1 MSIKFACGCGKAYKV
16 PDKFSGKRIK
26 CKSCGEPIRV
36 PSESESGVQSQRAA
50 KVSKRSVLASQRVS
64 KSSDG
69 KSAKMSAKLKSKRL
83 KSGRASGTS
92 SRSSSKSARKSKR
105 TKSAG
110 SGTERF
116 TPIDLVEGNAIK
128 RFQKKR
134 DGDEFPRGE
143 GRVTYFENGK
153 PKKAFKVN
161 RKGATIGRDDGC
173 SISRRMGSMG
183 WSVTVPSDS
192 VSSKHLKLEYKLGTF
207 IATDLQ
213 STNGIVL
220 NGRSVRRASLKSGDV
235 LQLGE
240 AILRIDCG

>member
-1 MSIKFACGCGKAYKV
+1 M
-16 PDKFSGKRIK
+16 
-26 CKSCGEPIRV
+26 
-36 PSESESGVQSQRAA
+36 
-50 KVSKRSVLASQRVS
+50 
-64 KSSDG
+64 
-69 KSAKMSAKLKSKRL
+69 
-83 KSGRASGTS
+83 
-92 SRSSSKSARKSKR
+92 
-105 TKSAG
+105 
-110 SGTERF
+110 
-116 TPIDLVEGNAIK
+116 
-128 RFQKKR
+128 
-134 DGDEFPRGE
+134 
-143 GRVTYFENGK
+143 TYFENGK

-173 SISRRMGSMG
+173 SIS
-183 WSVTVPSDS
+183 VPSDS

>member
-173 SISRRMGSMG
+173 SIS
-183 WSVTVPSDS
+183 VPSDS